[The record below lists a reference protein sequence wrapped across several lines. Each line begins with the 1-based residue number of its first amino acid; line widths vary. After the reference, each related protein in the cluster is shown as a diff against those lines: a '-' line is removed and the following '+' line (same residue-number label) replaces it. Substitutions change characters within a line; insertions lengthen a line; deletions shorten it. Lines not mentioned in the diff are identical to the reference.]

1 MEIFL
6 LLAYVFIVC
15 RHIPLEL
22 YRFFMSTI
30 CWCKRCYMSF
40 WCQQNV
46 DAKDFIWVFG
56 VNKMLIQKMYMS
68 FWRQHNVD
76 TKRCYIRFCVS
87 KRLTLKIKSCC
98 KKHFLRQPKWYNN
111 SCRLKS
117 LRQWWVDVKYN
128 TFLRQQIFLAST

>member
-1 MEIFL
+1 MWSRLMEIFL

-22 YRFFMSTI
+22 YRFFALTI

-56 VNKMLIQKMYMS
+56 VNKMLTQKILYESLASTKCWRKRCYIS
-68 FWRQHNVD
+68 FWYQHNVD
-76 TKRCYIRFCVS
+76 GKRCYIRFGIN
-87 KRLTLKIKSCC
+87 KRLTLKVI
-98 KKHFLRQPKWYNN
+98 
-111 SCRLKS
+111 SCRKKVLFF
-117 LRQWWVDVKYN
+117 
-128 TFLRQQIFLAST
+128 TSTHSWCNDFKR